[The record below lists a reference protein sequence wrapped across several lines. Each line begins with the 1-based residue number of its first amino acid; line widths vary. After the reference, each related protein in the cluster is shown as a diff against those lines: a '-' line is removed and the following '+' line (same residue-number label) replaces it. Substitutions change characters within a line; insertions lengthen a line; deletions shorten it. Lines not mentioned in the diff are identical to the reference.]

1 MLHAVK
7 KLSKESWSVQVVH
20 HMPGFSP
27 STSGMPG
34 MPEISL
40 AVAPEQF
47 RQGRVKLQVPL
58 MSARLLTADPHE
70 GEMSQA
76 ERWVMEDYILLVV
89 EMFAQDVFKNAA
101 NRSCGFLSFIQT
113 LRPSQW
119 RLSFRS
125 CFDCLRQAFCPCS
138 IVVSWRHAQRS
149 KPPW

>member
-1 MLHAVK
+1 
-7 KLSKESWSVQVVH
+7 
-20 HMPGFSP
+20 
-27 STSGMPG
+27 

-89 EMFAQDVFKNAA
+89 EMFAQDVQECSKQILRIPVLHPDFEAIA
-101 NRSCGFLSFIQT
+101 VETLFSQLLRLQAPSCL
-113 LRPSQW
+113 P
-119 RLSFRS
+119 
-125 CFDCLRQAFCPCS
+125 
-138 IVVSWRHAQRS
+138 
-149 KPPW
+149 